1 MKAKKL
7 SPRELAIL
15 VIAAGF
21 AWTKLGVGVAVSEI
35 APNLLVTPLTP
46 PTPECPDGYRVAWNS
61 SKNDWECIPRL

>member
-7 SPRELAIL
+7 SVKEIALLAI
-15 VIAAGF
+15 AGGF
-21 AWTKLGVGVAVSEI
+21 AWSKLGLGVAVKEV
-35 APNLLVTPLTP
+35 APSLVTPLTP